1 MKRLISNIYNR
12 IALISPYVEVFLR
25 QQYWRNSSRFK
36 KIKPDKNI
44 IPSNQNSKIDFNKII
59 DYLKE
64 SGLGQGSLLIVHS
77 SYEALEGSGL
87 YPEEIVEELLKL
99 VGKNGTLAMPVI
111 RKFKGEPKYNEILN
125 TSVEDLE
132 CVYDVKKSRITT
144 GFYHTI

>member
-25 QQYWRNSSRFK
+25 QLYWRNSSRFK

-77 SYEALEGSGL
+77 ST
-87 YPEEIVEELLKL
+87 KL
-99 VGKNGTLAMPVI
+99 
-111 RKFKGEPKYNEILN
+111 
-125 TSVEDLE
+125 
-132 CVYDVKKSRITT
+132 
-144 GFYHTI
+144 